1 MEIATTNKQLSSFL
15 LDKKDANIDTIVEYI
30 MELYDFSKMS
40 DYYKDSLKSK
50 LNRDFILT
58 FNKKFKH
65 SIYSKERFLKMNASW
80 LDSFFTFSYTV
91 PKESTR
97 KTYTEASKSTKKR
110 RINEVLDSIPAS
122 DLLEACNKIIRVSDG
137 NNSELNASSNSFE
150 KEDASILSPDE
161 ALALFLD
168 AKLTKHQYSIIRNTL
183 ILKKKNVFPE
193 YRHIYKAKTNYCPSF
208 DVTETSA
215 STKLQF
221 VLDHSVS
228 RILKIE
234 SVKKLILETNKTDL
248 ELITKYGCD
257 GTSGFSQYKQI
268 FSESKNIE
276 GSSVFI
282 MCMVPLLLRFTQ
294 RRSNE
299 IMSWENKNPSST
311 RLCRPVKFTYK
322 KETQEL
328 IKLEMDDLQHQFRKL
343 IPTTVLLDGR
353 DNN

>member
-168 AKLTKHQYSIIRNTL
+168 AKLT
-183 ILKKKNVFPE
+183 
-193 YRHIYKAKTNYCPSF
+193 
-208 DVTETSA
+208 
-215 STKLQF
+215 
-221 VLDHSVS
+221 
-228 RILKIE
+228 
-234 SVKKLILETNKTDL
+234 
-248 ELITKYGCD
+248 
-257 GTSGFSQYKQI
+257 
-268 FSESKNIE
+268 
-276 GSSVFI
+276 
-282 MCMVPLLLRFTQ
+282 
-294 RRSNE
+294 
-299 IMSWENKNPSST
+299 
-311 RLCRPVKFTYK
+311 
-322 KETQEL
+322 
-328 IKLEMDDLQHQFRKL
+328 
-343 IPTTVLLDGR
+343 
-353 DNN
+353 